1 MKYITVLLF
10 CALGFASSCS
20 NMLDQYSHSAIP
32 PEAVTEKD
40 LPALRLGMYNRVQNE
55 PQTRSFIMCDILG
68 GDITQSNYNPIDV
81 INSTLSPLNSA
92 IVNGWNGYYS
102 ALYQVNN
109 LLAVT
114 AKFPD
119 SEISVRARGE
129 AHYFRAYIYFCLVS
143 RWGGVPLLRENT
155 LDKLPRSPAA
165 DVWALIEEDLDTAA
179 SLLDTSES
187 YYYVSRNA
195 ALALKARVML
205 SQGKMT
211 EAARLA
217 EDLITSGPY
226 KLDSFDKIFRKK
238 ANTEIIFAFENIS
251 EESSIN
257 ISDLFY
263 TYGHPN
269 KGQGVYRLPASTV
282 ELFGANDTRKE
293 MSVINIAGTDCLNK
307 YPSGQTGKDP
317 VIVSRIAEL
326 YLISAEAQGRAKGV
340 GRLNE
345 LRRERGLD
353 DIYPASDAAYVD
365 AVLDERRRELLGEN
379 FIYHDMVRTGRAVE
393 RLGIQKFQLLLPIPG
408 KELQLNPLLEL
419 NPGY

>member
-1 MKYITVLLF
+1 M
-10 CALGFASSCS
+10 
-20 NMLDQYSHSAIP
+20 
-32 PEAVTEKD
+32 
-40 LPALRLGMYNRVQNE
+40 
-55 PQTRSFIMCDILG
+55 
-68 GDITQSNYNPIDV
+68 
-81 INSTLSPLNSA
+81 
-92 IVNGWNGYYS
+92 
-102 ALYQVNN
+102 
-109 LLAVT
+109 
-114 AKFPD
+114 
-119 SEISVRARGE
+119 
-129 AHYFRAYIYFCLVS
+129 S

-326 YLISAEAQGRAKGV
+326 YLISAEAQGRSKGV

-408 KELQLNPLLEL
+408 KELQLNPLLEP

>member
-1 MKYITVLLF
+1 
-10 CALGFASSCS
+10 
-20 NMLDQYSHSAIP
+20 
-32 PEAVTEKD
+32 
-40 LPALRLGMYNRVQNE
+40 
-55 PQTRSFIMCDILG
+55 
-68 GDITQSNYNPIDV
+68 
-81 INSTLSPLNSA
+81 
-92 IVNGWNGYYS
+92 
-102 ALYQVNN
+102 
-109 LLAVT
+109 
-114 AKFPD
+114 
-119 SEISVRARGE
+119 
-129 AHYFRAYIYFCLVS
+129 
-143 RWGGVPLLRENT
+143 
-155 LDKLPRSPAA
+155 
-165 DVWALIEEDLDTAA
+165 
-179 SLLDTSES
+179 
-187 YYYVSRNA
+187 
-195 ALALKARVML
+195 ML

-365 AVLDERRRELLGEN
+365 ERRRELLGEN

-408 KELQLNPLLEL
+408 KELQLNPLLEP

>member
-114 AKFPD
+114 AQFPD

-269 KGQGVYRLPASTV
+269 KGQGVYLS
-282 ELFGANDTRKE
+282 
-293 MSVINIAGTDCLNK
+293 
-307 YPSGQTGKDP
+307 
-317 VIVSRIAEL
+317 
-326 YLISAEAQGRAKGV
+326 LIH
-340 GRLNE
+340 
-345 LRRERGLD
+345 
-353 DIYPASDAAYVD
+353 I
-365 AVLDERRRELLGEN
+365 
-379 FIYHDMVRTGRAVE
+379 
-393 RLGIQKFQLLLPIPG
+393 
-408 KELQLNPLLEL
+408 
-419 NPGY
+419 

>member
-1 MKYITVLLF
+1 
-10 CALGFASSCS
+10 
-20 NMLDQYSHSAIP
+20 
-32 PEAVTEKD
+32 
-40 LPALRLGMYNRVQNE
+40 
-55 PQTRSFIMCDILG
+55 MCDILG

-345 LRRERGLD
+345 LRRERGLTT
-353 DIYPASDAAYVD
+353 
-365 AVLDERRRELLGEN
+365 
-379 FIYHDMVRTGRAVE
+379 FIR
-393 RLGIQKFQLLLPIPG
+393 LPIRRLCSTPSSTNASRATAWARRSSTSSRYG
-408 KELQLNPLLEL
+408 AYGQGRRASRNSEIPAAAAHPRQGTAAESAAGTQSRLLNPKMTE
-419 NPGY
+419 P